1 MPEAPIYTLKG
12 ATLSFGTNRLFTNV
26 DLFINRGDKI
36 SLVGRNG
43 SGKSTLLKVIA
54 GVIEADNAEIFT
66 QPGIR
71 ISYMPQ
77 EPDFTGFATL
87 RDVVKAG
94 LPQTDENL
102 DYKADILIDKFSIQA
117 DAAPGEASGG
127 EKRKAALAR
136 ALISE
141 PDILLLDEPTN
152 HLDMPSI
159 EKLEEIIAAFRGAV
173 IVISH
178 DRMFL
183 GNVSETMFWLDRG
196 TLRRSNRGFK
206 YFDEWQ
212 EQVID
217 QEIIEQKYLNKKIE
231 EETEWLHK
239 GVTARRRRN
248 MGRLRRL
255 QQLRLERKEQI
266 KRIGSIDLEIAEGDF
281 RSKLVI
287 EAKHIFKSFG
297 SRDIVK
303 DFSVRIIKGNKIGI
317 VGPNGAGK
325 TTLIK
330 LLTRRLEP
338 DSGFVRLGK
347 NLEEAYFDQ
356 NRITLDPKKTL
367 WQTLCGKGD
376 HIWVRG
382 QYRHV
387 VAYLKD
393 FLFRPDQAQCPVS
406 ALSGGEKNRLMLA
419 VALAQP
425 SNFLVLDEPTNDL
438 DMDTLDLL
446 QEVLDD
452 YAGTVLLVSHD
463 RDFIDRVVTSVIY
476 MPGDGTVYEHAGSY
490 SDLLAK
496 LSARTAV
503 APVKKQPKPETS
515 RPSVPAAPAK
525 TARLSYNQQRLLEV
539 LPSEIEQ
546 LEKTISEISQ
556 SLSDPDLY
564 AADPDA
570 FNRLSARLLELQEQK
585 DSKETQ
591 WLELQ
596 MLKES
601 FEHSYTLCSAGCKK
615 RLNFSRHKR

>member
-1 MPEAPIYTLKG
+1 MAEAPIYTLKNAG
-12 ATLSFGTNRLFTNV
+12 LSFGTNQLFRNV
-26 DLFINRGDKI
+26 DLYINRGDKI

-54 GVIEADNAEIFT
+54 GVIEADNAEIFI
-66 QPGIR
+66 QPAVH

-77 EPDFTGFATL
+77 EPDFAGFATL
-87 RDVVKAG
+87 RDVIKAG
-94 LPQTDENL
+94 LPSADENL
-102 DYKADILIDKFSIQA
+102 DYKVDILIEQFDIVADISPDK
-117 DAAPGEASGG
+117 ASGG
-127 EKRKAALAR
+127 ERRKAALAR

-152 HLDMPSI
+152 HLDMPTI
-159 EKLEEIIAAFRGAV
+159 EKLEKIISDFRGAV
-173 IVISH
+173 ILISH

-183 GNVSETMFWLDRG
+183 SNVSQTTFWLDRG
-196 TLRRSNRGFK
+196 ILRRNNRGFK
-206 YFDEWQ
+206 HFEEWQ
-212 EQVID
+212 EQVIE

-255 QQLRLERKEQI
+255 QQLRQERREQI
-266 KRIGSIDLEIAEGDF
+266 KRIGSVDLEISEGDF
-281 RSKLVI
+281 RSKLVL
-287 EAKHIFKSFG
+287 EAKHISKSFAE
-297 SRDIVK
+297 RAIVK
-303 DFSVRIIKGNKIGI
+303 DFSIRVLKGNKLGI

-325 TTLIK
+325 STLIK
-330 LLTRRLEP
+330 LLTKRLEP
-338 DSGFVRLGK
+338 DSGTVRLGK

-356 NRITLDPKKTL
+356 NRISLDPKKTL

-446 QEVLDD
+446 QEVLDE
-452 YAGTVLLVSHD
+452 YSGTVLLVSHD
-463 RDFIDRVVTSVIY
+463 RDFIDRIVTSVIY
-476 MPGDGTVYEHAGSY
+476 MSGNGSIYEHAGS
-490 SDLLAK
+490 
-496 LSARTAV
+496 
-503 APVKKQPKPETS
+503 
-515 RPSVPAAPAK
+515 
-525 TARLSYNQQRLLEV
+525 
-539 LPSEIEQ
+539 
-546 LEKTISEISQ
+546 
-556 SLSDPDLY
+556 
-564 AADPDA
+564 
-570 FNRLSARLLELQEQK
+570 
-585 DSKETQ
+585 
-591 WLELQ
+591 
-596 MLKES
+596 
-601 FEHSYTLCSAGCKK
+601 
-615 RLNFSRHKR
+615 

>member
-1 MPEAPIYTLKG
+1 MAEAPIYTLKG
-12 ATLSFGTNRLFTNV
+12 AALSFGTNQLFSNV
-26 DLFINRGDKI
+26 DLYINRGDKI

-54 GVIEADNAEIFT
+54 GEIEADKADIFM
-66 QPGIR
+66 QPGLHIA
-71 ISYMPQ
+71 YMPQ
-77 EPDFTGFATL
+77 EPNFEGYATL

-94 LPQTDENL
+94 LPDDDGSK
-102 DYKADILIDKFSIQA
+102 DYKADILIEKFSIAA
-117 DAAPGEASGG
+117 DSAPAQSSGG
-127 EKRKAALAR
+127 ERRKAALAR
-136 ALISE
+136 TLIGE

-159 EKLEEIIAAFRGAV
+159 EILEQIIADFRGAV

-183 GNVSETMFWLDRG
+183 SHVSQTMFWLDRG
-196 TLRRSNRGFK
+196 ILRRNNRGFK
-206 YFDEWQ
+206 YFEEWQ
-212 EQVID
+212 EQVIE

-255 QQLRLERKEQI
+255 QQLRQERKEQI
-266 KRIGSIDLEIAEGDF
+266 KRIGSVDLEIAEGDF

-287 EAKHIFKSFG
+287 EAKHIYKSYG
-297 SRDIVK
+297 DRELIK
-303 DFSVRIIKGNKIGI
+303 DFSIRIIKGNKIGI

-330 LLTRRLEP
+330 LLTKRIEP

-356 NRITLDPKKTL
+356 NRITLDPQKTL

-452 YAGTVLLVSHD
+452 YSGTVLLVSHD

-476 MPGDGTVYEHAGSY
+476 MPGNGTVYEHAGSY

-496 LSARTAV
+496 LSEHKISAGVGV
-503 APVKKQPKPETS
+503 AKKATKKEPEKTTS
-515 RPSVPAAPAK
+515 TPSTKA
-525 TARLSYNQQRLLEV
+525 ARLSYNQQRLLNV
-539 LPSEIEQ
+539 LPDEIAALETKIHQTEQ
-546 LEKTISEISQ
+546 A
-556 SLSDPDLY
+556 LSNADLY
-564 AADPDA
+564 LQNPDEFA
-570 FNRLSARLLELQEQK
+570 RLSQELATLNQQK
-585 DSKETQ
+585 DDKENQ

-601 FEHSYTLCSAGCKK
+601 LEKAD
-615 RLNFSRHKR
+615 